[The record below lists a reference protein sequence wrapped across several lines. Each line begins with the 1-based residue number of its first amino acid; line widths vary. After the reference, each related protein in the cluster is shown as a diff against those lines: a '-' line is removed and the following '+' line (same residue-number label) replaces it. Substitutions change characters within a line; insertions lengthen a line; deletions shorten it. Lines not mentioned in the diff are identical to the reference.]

1 MQKIERKKTRRKKLG
16 YSMRF
21 VVAKVHQ
28 TEGMFWKKNNFF
40 SMSLYGTAPRDY
52 TMQYIDKA
60 G

>member
-1 MQKIERKKTRRKKLG
+1 
-16 YSMRF
+16 MRF
-21 VVAKVHQ
+21 VVAKLHQ